1 MKGFRDFVMRGNVV
15 DLAVGIVI
23 GAAFTTVV
31 TALVDGFITPLITL
45 FTGGA
50 KVGGKFLVN
59 GVAFDWGGL
68 VSAVIYFILV
78 AAVIYFL
85 VVLPVNKLRAR
96 VSRGESPAAP
106 PEDIRLLTEIRDA
119 LKEGNEQPSDRS

>member
-31 TALVDGFITPLITL
+31 TALVNGFIDPLIKL

-50 KVGGKFLVN
+50 KVGGRFVVN

-68 VSAVIYFILV
+68 VSALIYFLLV

-85 VVLPVNKLRAR
+85 VVLPVNTLRAR
-96 VSRGESPAAP
+96 VSRGDTQASP

-119 LKEGNEQPSDRS
+119 IKERDAQRPS